1 MPLTPLHLA
10 VGLPVKKHISLK
22 AFILV
27 NILIDIEPGLI
38 MFLNMGHQGYAIH
51 GWFHTLGG
59 TSVIAGIVLL
69 LGLPFSKHRLFWLY
83 STALGAYSH
92 LLLDALVHSDVQPF
106 APVVSGNP
114 LYLDAHMEVSILC
127 AGVLTYYLVKWV
139 ESLRISE
146 VGASFLIRTWR
157 KFFPGTLGK

>member
-10 VGLPVKKHISLK
+10 VGLPARHLISLK

-38 MFLNMGHQGYAIH
+38 MFFNMGHQGYAIH
-51 GWFHTLGG
+51 GWTHTLGG
-59 TSVIAGIVLL
+59 VTYLAGIALVLCI
-69 LGLPFSKHRLFWLY
+69 PWVKDRLAWLY
-83 STALGAYSH
+83 GTLLGAYSH
-92 LLLDALVHSDVQPF
+92 LLLDALVHQDVQPF

-127 AGVLTYYLVKWV
+127 AGVLTYYLAQWV
-139 ESLRISE
+139 ISLRIGE
-146 VGASFLIRTWR
+146 VGTSLLVRARR
-157 KFFPGTLGK
+157 KFFPGSLGE